1 MGEEDELEEDG
12 KDAGVPGRCEVE
24 TSACD
29 DTGRDTGVEC
39 FMRWNGGRVGIRRQY
54 KSGSSTGRRERRG
67 DSVCVCVCRF
77 GSAAGN
83 SVKRT
88 GSERCA
94 ETGCVGGMRDFLI
107 RIQKVLGNGWW
118 YRT

>member
-1 MGEEDELEEDG
+1 MVEVVGEEDELEEDG

-67 DSVCVCVCRF
+67 DSVCVCVCVGLGVQRETLSNVQ
-77 GSAAGN
+77 GVSVALKLAASA
-83 SVKRT
+83 
-88 GSERCA
+88 E
-94 ETGCVGGMRDFLI
+94 
-107 RIQKVLGNGWW
+107 
-118 YRT
+118 